1 MGNEASFPI
10 DQPDTDEFS
19 SIFEEVSSEIDHE
32 YQSDAEEDESPDD
45 STNFQSK
52 VPDSVA
58 SIPSIRRLF
67 SLQKPIG
74 RGVSGDV
81 YLARSKQTQKLYALK
96 RMSRSDGLNHGSFLN
111 EIKILKALDHPN
123 IVRLH
128 DTYISK
134 QHYCLTT
141 EHCSGGSLLDK
152 VFTVKQCSEKNA
164 ATLMRNLLEALH
176 YLHQQNI
183 VHRDIKLSN
192 IVFDRPSKVK
202 LIDFGLSER
211 ITNPEDTDTNIFGS
225 LPYLPP
231 EMRRIRSKHELYAGD
246 MWSAGIVAYVLVQR
260 SYPYRG
266 NTVKAVLNNIKNA
279 SSLKWHKHTEVSDEC
294 KDFIQSLLHKD
305 VSMRL
310 TAKEALQ
317 HPWIVG
323 NEDLSIEYVKKVK
336 GLKSYDLQ
344 NIIVHATIDEVDK
357 KILFCDNTKEDELS
371 HIDVS
376 DIDIDAIL
384 AEIEAESEEQ
394 NVALVQ
400 SAVPQ
405 TDHSFN

>member
-19 SIFEEVSSEIDHE
+19 SIFEEVSSEIDDE
-32 YQSDAEEDESPDD
+32 YQSDAEEDKSH
-45 STNFQSK
+45 FQSK

-96 RMSRSDGLNHGSFLN
+96 RMRRSDKLNHVSFLN
-111 EIKILKALDHPN
+111 EINILKALDHPN

-192 IVFDRPSKVK
+192 IVFDRHSKVK
-202 LIDFGLSER
+202 LIDFGQSER
-211 ITNPEDTDTNIFGS
+211 ITNPEDTDKNIFGS
-225 LPYLPP
+225 VSYLPP

-246 MWSAGIVAYVLVQR
+246 MWSAGIVAYVLVQGC
-260 SYPYRG
+260 YPYHG
-266 NTVKAVLNNIKNA
+266 NTVKAVLSNIKNT

-323 NEDLSIEYVKKVK
+323 NVEYVKKV
-336 GLKSYDLQ
+336 
-344 NIIVHATIDEVDK
+344 NATIDEIDK
-357 KILFCDNTKEDELS
+357 KILICDNTKEDELSLS